1 MTTTERSAYFRKK
14 TETAFAQYGLS
25 PPQNGT
31 WRPVRFPA
39 PLRSPVSPSF
49 FGKTVYTLGMNR
61 NTISFQSIVE
71 NGVIRLPAAYR
82 EVFTAP
88 VVVTVREVPK
98 EKPLPAGEITA
109 RLNEIYRDNP
119 AVIDED
125 IQLAQYNLV
134 GEGDW

>member
-1 MTTTERSAYFRKK
+1 MGYR
-14 TETAFAQYGLS
+14 
-25 PPQNGT
+25 
-31 WRPVRFPA
+31 
-39 PLRSPVSPSF
+39 
-49 FGKTVYTLGMNR
+49 LGMNG
-61 NTISFQSIVE
+61 NTIRFQSVVE

-88 VVVTVREVPK
+88 VVVTVRESSR
-98 EKPLPAGEITA
+98 EKLLSADEITA

-125 IQLAQYNLV
+125 IQLAQYNLA